1 MSRQSSTAVM
11 GQPADTKPVEA
22 PDFNELR
29 GVDGQRY
36 ALSSFSGSP
45 VLCLIFSGNA
55 CPTAKAWDAE
65 LVHLQD
71 QFLTAGVQ
79 LVMINPNNPYL
90 SPPDTYEL
98 MVERARSAGLNF
110 PYLKDDGASVAR
122 KLGAVC
128 TPEVFVFDEGR
139 ALRYAGRI
147 ADSRRPKAVKRYD
160 LKEALSELIA
170 GTPVSVRTTDPFGC
184 ALVL

>member
-1 MSRQSSTAVM
+1 MSKLSSSAVM
-11 GQPADTKPVEA
+11 RQPDETTPVEA

-36 ALSSFSGSP
+36 ALSSFSDSP

-55 CPTAKAWDAE
+55 CPTAKAWDAG
-65 LVHLQD
+65 LVRLQD
-71 QFLTAGVQ
+71 RFRTAGVQ

-98 MVERARSAGLNF
+98 MVERARSACLNF

-122 KLGAVC
+122 KLGAAC
-128 TPEVFVFDEGR
+128 TPEVFVFDEDR
-139 ALRYAGRI
+139 ILRYAGRI
-147 ADSRRPKAVKRYD
+147 ADSRRPKAVERYD
-160 LKEALSELIA
+160 LKEALSELTAGIA
-170 GTPVSVRTTDPFGC
+170 VSVPTTEPFGC